1 MISLPAALLAASA
14 GGGGLA
20 DINLG
25 LTIWTIVLFALFA
38 FVMGKF
44 GWSPLLKMIEE
55 REAGIRGA
63 VEGAQKANT
72 DAQALL
78 AQHKELM
85 REAGREREE
94 IIKRALKDAEKLKAD
109 LSARARTESDQMVQ
123 RAREQID
130 REKGQAILELRTQV
144 ADLAMEA
151 ASKIVES
158 SLTPD
163 AQRKL
168 VDDFI
173 KTMPREQ

>member
-1 MISLPAALLAASA
+1 MTSLAAALLGA
-14 GGGGLA
+14 GGLA

-44 GWSPLLKMIEE
+44 GWTPLLKMIEE
-55 REAGIRGA
+55 RETSVRGA
-63 VEGAQKANT
+63 VEGAQKAHT
-72 DAQALL
+72 EAQALL
-78 AQHKELM
+78 AQHKEML

-94 IIKRALKDAEKLKAD
+94 IIKRALQDAEQLKAD
-109 LSARARTESDQMVQ
+109 LSTRARAESDQMVT
-123 RAREQID
+123 RARQQIEQ
-130 REKGQAILELRTQV
+130 EKNQAVLELRSQV

-151 ASKIVES
+151 ASRIVTS
-158 SLTPD
+158 SLTPE

>member
-1 MISLPAALLAASA
+1 VSTIVAA
-14 GGGGLA
+14 GGLT
-20 DINLG
+20 DVNFG
-25 LTIWTIVLFALFA
+25 LTLWTIVLFLLFA
-38 FVMGKF
+38 TLMSKL
-44 GWSPLLKMIEE
+44 GWGPLLRAIEV
-55 REAGIRGA
+55 REKGIRGA
-63 VEGAQKANT
+63 VDNAQKAHT
-72 DAQALL
+72 EAQALL

-94 IIKRALKDAEKLKAD
+94 IIKRALKDAEQLKAD

-130 REKGQAILELRTQV
+130 REKNQAVLELRSQV

-151 ASKIVES
+151 ASRIVTS

-168 VDDFI
+168 VDEFI